1 MCAGHLA
8 LRLLGV
14 TGIFGVHSFCLRLID
29 RIVPLVIDIIGG
41 VGTRLGF
48 DYTIR
53 QRRSLDGQRLRLN
66 FLAVLV
72 GLTLDGRTACH
83 TVVQHMTDVALVA
96 IELKQECEMLQF
108 HVGVLSKH
116 AVAIQLLV
124 HDVREEALRNQ
135 RDLQIALIAGV
146 VIHDIV
152 GDIVRIERLDLAVG
166 IHRQADCTGDA
177 DIGLPEIVKRNY
189 GGKGMMVT
197 DYTMSEIVA
206 SVYDCMENTGRKEGI
221 LFIDEINCV
230 SETLAPMM
238 LQFLQGKT
246 FGNQKVPEGWVI
258 VTAGNPP
265 EYNKS
270 VREFDVVTLDRIK
283 KIDVEADFDV
293 WKEYAYQQGIHPAV
307 ISYLEL
313 RRKNFYR
320 VENTVDGKIFATARG
335 WEDLSRLIQVYE
347 ILGKTVDREVVSQYI
362 QHRMIAKDFA
372 SYLALYYKY
381 RTDYKV
387 EDILKGKW
395 DSITLGKIRT
405 ASLDEHLSIVSLLNG
420 KLSELF
426 TECYLTDA
434 YLTKLYDYMV
444 YFREAQDSLTA
455 KNLMEK
461 AEADLEKDK
470 KSELLTKQQE
480 RIQKRVVSFF
490 ENASGLESA
499 SESTGSD
506 KTGSGSEPAGG
517 RSAAAESEVLSSNRN
532 YEFVKAL
539 FESETEAY
547 ENRTDEISFTLQN
560 VFDFMEAAFGDSQEM
575 VAFITELNAN
585 YYSLWFIRE
594 NGSDQYYRHNKGLLF
609 DDRQKMLLGQME
621 EVENILNNGIK

>member
-1 MCAGHLA
+1 MNIKQAKDEIRHTVQAYLTKDA
-8 LRLLGV
+8 LG
-14 TGIFGVHSFCLRLID
+14 
-29 RIVPLVIDIIGG
+29 
-41 VGTRLGF
+41 
-48 DYTIR
+48 DYAIPVVR
-53 QRRSLDGQRLRLN
+53 QRPILLIGPP
-66 FLAVLV
+66 
-72 GLTLDGRTACH
+72 GIGKTAIMSQVARECG
-83 TVVQHMTDVALVA
+83 VALVSYT
-96 IELKQECEMLQF
+96 IT
-108 HVGVLSKH
+108 HH
-116 AVAIQLLV
+116 T
-124 HDVREEALRNQ
+124 
-135 RDLQIALIAGV
+135 
-146 VIHDIV
+146 
-152 GDIVRIERLDLAVG
+152 
-166 IHRQADCTGDA
+166 RQSA
-177 DIGLPEIVKRNY
+177 IGLPFIEKKNF
-189 GGKGMMVT
+189 GGKEYSIT
-197 DYTMSEIVA
+197 EYTMSEIVA
-206 SVYDCMENTGRKEGI
+206 SIYEKMEATGLKEGI

-517 RSAAAESEVLSSNRN
+517 RSAAVESEVLSSNRN

>member
-1 MCAGHLA
+1 MNIKRAKQEIRDSIEAYLA
-8 LRLLGV
+8 KDE
-14 TGIFGVHSFCLRLID
+14 FGEY
-29 RIVPLVIDIIGG
+29 RIPA
-41 VGTRLGF
+41 
-48 DYTIR
+48 IR
-53 QRRSLDGQRLRLN
+53 QRPILLMGPPGIGKTQVMEQIARECGIALVSYTITHHTRQS
-66 FLAVLV
+66 AV
-72 GLTLDGRTACH
+72 GLP
-83 TVVQHMTDVALVA
+83 
-96 IELKQECEMLQF
+96 F
-108 HVGVLSKH
+108 
-116 AVAIQLLV
+116 
-124 HDVREEALRNQ
+124 
-135 RDLQIALIAGV
+135 
-146 VIHDIV
+146 
-152 GDIVRIERLDLAVG
+152 
-166 IHRQADCTGDA
+166 
-177 DIGLPEIVKRNY
+177 IVKKNY
-189 GGKGMMVT
+189 GEEEFSVT
-197 DYTMSEIVA
+197 EYTMSEIIS
-206 SVYDCMENTGRKEGI
+206 SVYDKMEKTGLKEGI

-246 FGNQKVPEGWVI
+246 FGNQKVPEGWII

-362 QHRMIAKDFA
+362 QHKMIAKDFA

-395 DSITLGKIRT
+395 DSITLGKIRG

-420 KLSELF
+420 KLGELF

-434 YLTKLYDYMV
+434 YLTKLYDYMID
-444 YFREAQDSLTA
+444 FRENQESRNA
-455 KNLMEK
+455 KNLLEK
-461 AEADLEKDK
+461 AVADLEKDK

-480 RIQKRVVSFF
+480 QIQKRVVAFF
-490 ENASGLESA
+490 EKASGVDPTGAADPLADGTYES
-499 SESTGSD
+499 
-506 KTGSGSEPAGG
+506 
-517 RSAAAESEVLSSNRN
+517 
-532 YEFVKAL
+532 VKSL

-547 ENRTDEISFTLQN
+547 EKRTDETSLTLQN

-621 EVENILNNGIK
+621 EVENILGNGIK

>member
-1 MCAGHLA
+1 MNIKRAKQEIRDSIEAYLSKDE
-8 LRLLGV
+8 
-14 TGIFGVHSFCLRLID
+14 FGEY
-29 RIVPLVIDIIGG
+29 RIPA
-41 VGTRLGF
+41 
-48 DYTIR
+48 IR
-53 QRRSLDGQRLRLN
+53 QRPILLMGPPGIGKTQIMEQIARECGIALVSYTITHHTRQS
-66 FLAVLV
+66 AV
-72 GLTLDGRTACH
+72 GLP
-83 TVVQHMTDVALVA
+83 
-96 IELKQECEMLQF
+96 F
-108 HVGVLSKH
+108 
-116 AVAIQLLV
+116 
-124 HDVREEALRNQ
+124 
-135 RDLQIALIAGV
+135 
-146 VIHDIV
+146 
-152 GDIVRIERLDLAVG
+152 
-166 IHRQADCTGDA
+166 
-177 DIGLPEIVKRNY
+177 IVKKNY
-189 GGKGMMVT
+189 GEEEFSVT
-197 DYTMSEIVA
+197 EYTMSEIIS
-206 SVYDCMENTGRKEGI
+206 SVYDKMEKTGLKEGI

-246 FGNQKVPEGWVI
+246 FGNQRVPEGWVI

-320 VENTVDGKIFATARG
+320 VENTVD
-335 WEDLSRLIQVYE
+335 
-347 ILGKTVDREVVSQYI
+347 REVVSQYI

-372 SYLALYYKY
+372 GYLALYYKY

-395 DSITLGKIRT
+395 DPITLGKIRT

-444 YFREAQDSLTA
+444 YFREDQDSLTA

-490 ENASGLESA
+490 ENASGSKITG
-499 SESTGSD
+499 SELIGSD
-506 KTGSGSEPAGG
+506 KTGSDSGPAGG
-517 RSAAAESEVLSSNRN
+517 GSAAAESEDPSSNRN
-532 YEFVKAL
+532 YEFVKVL

-547 ENRTDEISFTLQN
+547 ENRTDEISLTLQN

>member
-1 MCAGHLA
+1 MNIKQAKDEIRHTVQAYLTKDA
-8 LRLLGV
+8 LG
-14 TGIFGVHSFCLRLID
+14 
-29 RIVPLVIDIIGG
+29 
-41 VGTRLGF
+41 
-48 DYTIR
+48 DYAIPVVR
-53 QRRSLDGQRLRLN
+53 QRPILLIGPP
-66 FLAVLV
+66 
-72 GLTLDGRTACH
+72 GIGKTAIMSQVARECG
-83 TVVQHMTDVALVA
+83 VALVSYT
-96 IELKQECEMLQF
+96 IT
-108 HVGVLSKH
+108 HH
-116 AVAIQLLV
+116 T
-124 HDVREEALRNQ
+124 
-135 RDLQIALIAGV
+135 
-146 VIHDIV
+146 
-152 GDIVRIERLDLAVG
+152 
-166 IHRQADCTGDA
+166 RQSA
-177 DIGLPEIVKRNY
+177 IGLPFIEKKNF
-189 GGKGMMVT
+189 GGKEYSIT
-197 DYTMSEIVA
+197 EYTMSEIVA
-206 SVYDCMENTGRKEGI
+206 SIYEKMEATGLKEGI

-395 DSITLGKIRT
+395 DPITLGKIRT

-444 YFREAQDSLTA
+444 YFREDQDSLTA

>member
-1 MCAGHLA
+1 MNIKRAKQEIRDSIEAYLA
-8 LRLLGV
+8 KDE
-14 TGIFGVHSFCLRLID
+14 FGEY
-29 RIVPLVIDIIGG
+29 RIPA
-41 VGTRLGF
+41 
-48 DYTIR
+48 IR
-53 QRRSLDGQRLRLN
+53 QRPILLMGPPGIGKTQVMEQIARECGIALVSYTITHHTRQS
-66 FLAVLV
+66 AV
-72 GLTLDGRTACH
+72 GLP
-83 TVVQHMTDVALVA
+83 
-96 IELKQECEMLQF
+96 F
-108 HVGVLSKH
+108 
-116 AVAIQLLV
+116 
-124 HDVREEALRNQ
+124 
-135 RDLQIALIAGV
+135 
-146 VIHDIV
+146 
-152 GDIVRIERLDLAVG
+152 
-166 IHRQADCTGDA
+166 
-177 DIGLPEIVKRNY
+177 IVKKNY
-189 GGKGMMVT
+189 GEEEFSVT
-197 DYTMSEIVA
+197 EYTMSEIISA
-206 SVYDCMENTGRKEGI
+206 VYDKMEKTGLKEGI

-246 FGNQKVPEGWVI
+246 FGNQKVPEGWII

-293 WKEYAYQQGIHPAV
+293 WKEYAYQQGLHPAV

-347 ILGKTVDREVVSQYI
+347 ILGKTVDREVVYQYI
-362 QHRMIAKDFA
+362 QHKMIAKDFA

-387 EDILKGKW
+387 EDILQGKW
-395 DSITLGKIRT
+395 DSITLGKVRT

-420 KLSELF
+420 KLGELF
-426 TECYLTDA
+426 AECYLTDA

-444 YFREAQDSLTA
+444 DFRENQGSLTA
-455 KNLMEK
+455 KDLLEK
-461 AEADLEKDK
+461 AAADLEKDK

-480 RIQKRVVSFF
+480 RIQRRVVAFF
-490 ENASGLESA
+490 EKASGLNPTGTGEIGSKPDPAGAAADKSA
-499 SESTGSD
+499 GAERKEYSESTVEN
-506 KTGSGSEPAGG
+506 T
-517 RSAAAESEVLSSNRN
+517 SSNGT
-532 YEFVKAL
+532 YESVKSL

-547 ENRTDEISFTLQN
+547 ETRTDETSLTLQN
-560 VFDFMEAAFGDSQEM
+560 VFDFMEVVFGDSQEM

-609 DDRQKMLLGQME
+609 DDRQKMILGQME
-621 EVENILNNGIK
+621 EVENILSNGIK

>member
-1 MCAGHLA
+1 MNIKRAKQEIRDSIEAYLSKDE
-8 LRLLGV
+8 
-14 TGIFGVHSFCLRLID
+14 FGEY
-29 RIVPLVIDIIGG
+29 RIPS
-41 VGTRLGF
+41 
-48 DYTIR
+48 IR
-53 QRRSLDGQRLRLN
+53 QRPILLMGPPGIGKTQIMEQIARECGIALVSYTITHHTRQS
-66 FLAVLV
+66 AV
-72 GLTLDGRTACH
+72 GLP
-83 TVVQHMTDVALVA
+83 
-96 IELKQECEMLQF
+96 F
-108 HVGVLSKH
+108 
-116 AVAIQLLV
+116 
-124 HDVREEALRNQ
+124 
-135 RDLQIALIAGV
+135 
-146 VIHDIV
+146 
-152 GDIVRIERLDLAVG
+152 
-166 IHRQADCTGDA
+166 
-177 DIGLPEIVKRNY
+177 IVKKNY
-189 GGKGMMVT
+189 GEEEFSVT
-197 DYTMSEIVA
+197 EYTMSEIIS
-206 SVYDCMENTGRKEGI
+206 SVYDKMEKTGLKEGI

-372 SYLALYYKY
+372 GYLALYYKY

-395 DSITLGKIRT
+395 DPITLGKIRT

-444 YFREAQDSLTA
+444 YFREDQDSFTA

-490 ENASGLESA
+490 ENASGLKING
-499 SESTGSD
+499 SELIESD
-506 KTGSGSEPAGG
+506 KTEDP
-517 RSAAAESEVLSSNRN
+517 SSNRN
-532 YEFVKAL
+532 YEFVKVL

-547 ENRTDEISFTLQN
+547 ENRTDEISLTLQN